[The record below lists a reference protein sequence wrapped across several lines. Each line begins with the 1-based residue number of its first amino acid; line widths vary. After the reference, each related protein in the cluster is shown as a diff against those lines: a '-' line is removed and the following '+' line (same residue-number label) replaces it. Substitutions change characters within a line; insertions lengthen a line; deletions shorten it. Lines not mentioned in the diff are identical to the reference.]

1 MMTAWTNSIQSDLTP
16 DVVLASS
23 MPSRLTR
30 ADVDRIAAL
39 AHLDLTPEERELFTK
54 QLADVLDYA
63 ERLLEVNTDDVSV
76 TWHPVSLSSPLRDDE
91 VCDSLSREDALANAP
106 DSGSNGLFKV
116 PKVIG

>member
-1 MMTAWTNSIQSDLTP
+1 MTAWTNSIQSDLTP

-63 ERLLEVNTDDVSV
+63 ERLLEVNTADVSV

-106 DSGSNGLFKV
+106 DSGPNGLFKV